1 MEEDW
6 VVEGSER
13 VVEDLVV
20 VVLVMVEVE
29 QVVEVTVE
37 AG

>member
-6 VVEGSER
+6 VVEGLER

-20 VVLVMVEVE
+20 VVLVMAEVE
-29 QVVEVTVE
+29 QVVEVKVE